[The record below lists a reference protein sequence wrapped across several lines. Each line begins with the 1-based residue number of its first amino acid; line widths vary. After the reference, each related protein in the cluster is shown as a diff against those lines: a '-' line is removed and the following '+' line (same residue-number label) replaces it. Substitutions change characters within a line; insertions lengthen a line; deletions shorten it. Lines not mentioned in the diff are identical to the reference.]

1 MAKSEKLDLYRQ
13 HKAEYAASKSTAA
26 VVTVG
31 QAKYLAIQGQGEP
44 GGDVFTAAVGGIYG
58 AAFTIKMTRKFA
70 GKGDYKIAPLEG
82 LWWGDADSKTD
93 FLNLPRSQWRWK
105 LLIRTPDA
113 VAQSDLDAAKD
124 ALRAKGKPPQF
135 EDVMLESIEEGRCV
149 QMLHVGPYAAEAG
162 TLAAM
167 EQFAA
172 DSGLEVHGLH
182 HEIYLSDPR
191 RTAPEKLRTILRL
204 PVRRKESETGA

>member
-1 MAKSEKLDLYRQ
+1 MAKSDKLDLYKQ
-13 HKAEYAASKSTAA
+13 NKDEYAASKVKPAL
-26 VVTVG
+26 VTVKK
-31 QAKYLAIQGQGEP
+31 AKYLAIQGQGAP
-44 GGDVFTAAVGGIYG
+44 GGETFTAAVGGMYSV
-58 AAFTIKMTRKFA
+58 AFTIKMTRKFA

-82 LWWGDADSKTD
+82 LWCGDADSKSD
-93 FLNLPRSQWRWK
+93 FLKLPRRQWRWK

-113 VAQSDLDAAKD
+113 VGRGDLDAAKD

-135 EDVMLESIEEGRCV
+135 EDVTLKSIKEGRCV
-149 QMLHVGPYAAEAG
+149 QMLHVGPYATEEA

-191 RTAPEKLRTILRL
+191 RVAPERLRTVLRL
-204 PVRRKESETGA
+204 PVRPARS